1 MEKFEILEYNTN
13 YRDKLKI
20 YFKSIAHNT
29 SDDYVDYCISQSEGD
44 KPSIIVVDECDNIV
58 GCHLFFNTR
67 LMVKNEEKSIAWGH
81 DTYLNQEYRRT
92 AGLDFVLTI
101 ISKNTVGIG
110 LSEIARKILDKLK
123 RDIWMES
130 VHSYF
135 LLNIFFAFG
144 LVKRI
149 LKSNLAPLKLDNII
163 ESGKTFRL
171 VKDAC
176 DIIIPNGGYWFK
188 NMVDYDLIRDKN
200 FLDYRFF
207 NNKVFD
213 YSVYEYHNDSGD
225 SCYFVVR
232 PILVRGIPTV
242 SLVDYRFYG
251 DSNQMACILS
261 AVKKIAKKNH
271 IGVVQTIG
279 GIKEIDS
286 FFNSVRCYKRSVECL
301 MHKSLKAKPTD
312 SISVTPADT
321 DIDFNS

>member
-1 MEKFEILEYNTN
+1 MEKFKILEYNTK
-13 YRDKLKI
+13 YRDKLKV
-20 YFKSIAHNT
+20 YLKRIAHNT
-29 SDDYVDYCISQSEGD
+29 GDNYVDYCISQSEGS
-44 KPSIIVVDECDNIV
+44 KPSIIVVDEYDNIV

-67 LMVKNEEKSIAWGH
+67 LMAKNEENNIAWGH
-81 DTYLNQEYRRT
+81 DTYLNQGYRKA

-110 LSEIARKILDKLK
+110 LSDIARKILDKLK

-149 LKSNLAPLKLDNII
+149 LKSNQVPLKLEDII

-171 VKDAC
+171 VKNAC
-176 DIIIPNGGYWFK
+176 DIMIPNGGYWFK
-188 NMVDYDLIRDKN
+188 NMVDYDLIRDKE
-200 FLDYRFF
+200 FLNYRFF

-232 PILVRGIPTV
+232 PILVRGIPAV
-242 SLVDYRFYG
+242 SLVDYRFCG
-251 DSNQMACILS
+251 DPNQMVCILS

-279 GIKEIDS
+279 GIKEIDRVFKS
-286 FFNSVRCYKRSVECL
+286 LWCYKRSVECL

-321 DIDFNS
+321 DFDFNS